1 MIDQNLIEITTPYGS
16 VVDKMVLV
24 YIKKQGNDFIVS
36 DGARLNQHLI
46 SEDLGSPNPLLFSRI
61 VDCYMHDYEISK
73 KEVGNKIFYFKK
85 TNDVQFLPNCVFEI
99 AEFGSQFLSGLRTT
113 SFDKTELNLE
123 EVEDESASDF
133 RVTGQEY
140 FEQRFAGRT
149 NYSVLRNKSFGLMK
163 RIDLIVQ
170 QGSSV
175 NTIQFLGGGKFY
187 FYKSQINNVK
197 ADYEMLNGTPMLAK
211 RLAIFDDQNP
221 IYHKKKQD
229 LTPYLQGLSGVLDH
243 EPIPWSKKDKALE
256 LIL

>member
-24 YIKKQGNDFIVS
+24 YIKKQGDDFVVS
-36 DGARLNQHLI
+36 DGGRLNQHLT
-46 SEDLGSPNPLLFSRI
+46 SEELGSPNPSLFNRI
-61 VDCYMHDYEISK
+61 VECYMHDYEISK
-73 KEVGNKIFYFKK
+73 KVVGSNVFYFKK
-85 TNDVQFLPNCVFEI
+85 TNDLQFLPNCVFEI

-113 SFDKTELNLE
+113 SFDKTALNLE
-123 EVEDESASDF
+123 EIEDDSASDF

-140 FEQRFAGRT
+140 FEQIFAGRT
-149 NYSVLRNKSFGLMK
+149 NYSVVRNKSFGLMK

-170 QGSSV
+170 QGKSV

-197 ADYEMLNGTPMLAK
+197 ADYEMLDGTPMLAK

-221 IYHKKKQD
+221 IYREKQKD
-229 LTPYLQGLSGVLDH
+229 LAPYLKGLSGVLDH
-243 EPIPWSKKDKALE
+243 EPIPWSEKDKALE
-256 LIL
+256 LVL